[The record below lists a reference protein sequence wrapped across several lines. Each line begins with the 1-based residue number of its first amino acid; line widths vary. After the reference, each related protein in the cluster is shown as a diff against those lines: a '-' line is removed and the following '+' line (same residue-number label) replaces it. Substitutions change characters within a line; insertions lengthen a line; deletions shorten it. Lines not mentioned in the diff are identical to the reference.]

1 MVILFRS
8 SVFLVISRCD
18 WKSIQKKKK
27 DLEIRNVL
35 PYFEKFHIQEPF
47 CLSYFFFLETQRR
60 ETLSIFLGFF
70 T

>member
-18 WKSIQKKKK
+18 WTSIQTFI
-27 DLEIRNVL
+27 DLEIRNL
-35 PYFEKFHIQEPF
+35 LLYFEKFHTQELF